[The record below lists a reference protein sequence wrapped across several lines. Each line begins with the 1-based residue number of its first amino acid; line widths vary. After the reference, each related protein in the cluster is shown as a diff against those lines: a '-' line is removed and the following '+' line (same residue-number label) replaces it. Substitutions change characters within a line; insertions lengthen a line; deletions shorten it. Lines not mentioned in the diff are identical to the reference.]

1 MKTTQTLIIGGGL
14 CGLAIAEKLDADA
27 QDYLLVEARDRLG
40 GRIKTEHYD
49 GGAFEMG
56 PAWYWQGQP
65 RIAALIKRLG
75 LRSFEQF
82 SKGTLT
88 YENEHGQVQRGR
100 GFASMEGSLRIA
112 GGLDALIN
120 GLADRL
126 PQERLITNSPITSLT
141 NSGDKITV
149 RNADGDGITAQ
160 NVILALPPR
169 IAAELTFDPPLPGTT
184 LQAMHAVPTWMAG
197 QAKAVAV
204 YDSPFWR
211 NEGLSGDAMSRTGP
225 LAEVHDASPETGG
238 PYALFGFI
246 GVPPAQRQNKSLL
259 EREITKQLGRLFGPL
274 AANPRQLL
282 IKDWARDPFTA
293 ASADQKPLMAHP
305 VYGLPPEMD
314 YLWDGRLQ
322 CAGTEVASRFGGY
335 LEGALEAAE
344 LVLNQ
349 SGPSE

>member
-1 MKTTQTLIIGGGL
+1 MKTTETLIIGGGL
-14 CGLAIAEKLDADA
+14 SGLAIAEKLDSHA

-40 GRIKTEHYD
+40 GRIKTEHFD
-49 GGAFEMG
+49 GGAFDMG

-65 RIAALIKRLG
+65 RIAALIKRLELG
-75 LRSFEQF
+75 SFEQF
-82 SKGTLT
+82 SAGILT

-120 GLADRL
+120 GLANRL
-126 PQERLITNSPITSLT
+126 PRDRLITDSPITSLT
-141 NSGDKITV
+141 NCGDKIIV
-149 RNADGDGITAQ
+149 RNAEDDTITAQ

-169 IAAELTFDPPLPGTT
+169 IAAELTFDPPLPEIT
-184 LQAMHAVPTWMAG
+184 LRAMRAVPTWMAG

-246 GVPPAQRQNKSLL
+246 GMPPAQRQNKAQL
-259 EREITKQLGRLFGPL
+259 ETEITKQLGRLFGPL

-282 IKDWARDPFTA
+282 IKDWAQDPFTA

-314 YLWDGRLQ
+314 DLWDGRLQ
-322 CAGTEVASRFGGY
+322 CAGTEVASHFGGY

-349 SGPSE
+349 LGSSE